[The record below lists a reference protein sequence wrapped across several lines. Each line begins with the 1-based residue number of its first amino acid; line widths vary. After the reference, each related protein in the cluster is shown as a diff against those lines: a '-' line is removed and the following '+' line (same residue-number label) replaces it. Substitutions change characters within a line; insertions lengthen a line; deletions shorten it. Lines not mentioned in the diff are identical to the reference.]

1 MEKEKKIYILA
12 QVIRGQGGRV
22 VGTEKGWA
30 LYFAVLMPDA
40 ASYPSAPKLSGQTPM
55 DGPGSGVSEGFH
67 RRAAFAIRRQLQP
80 ASCRRDFV
88 SSLFV
93 VVIEPKMPSPSAHI
107 PFPSEASCLV
117 TLSRIPRSYLTT
129 MGSQQTFIRPQPHGI
144 APGGP
149 RAVYRRRI
157 LD

>member
-1 MEKEKKIYILA
+1 MQLGILA

-30 LYFAVLMPDA
+30 LYFAVLMSGTSDA
-40 ASYPSAPKLSGQTPM
+40 ASYPSAPTLSDQTPM
-55 DGPGSGVSEGFH
+55 DRPGSGVSEGFH

-80 ASCRRDFV
+80 TSCLGVFV

-107 PFPSEASCLV
+107 SFPSEASCLV
-117 TLSRIPRSYLTT
+117 TMSRNPWSYLTT

-144 APGGP
+144 APGAP